1 MKNGLG
7 RSLAAIVAVGLL
19 TACGNTGVETSGEA
33 APGSGSGSGSGSVIS
48 YNSPAEW
55 GNFGEVH
62 AAFADQTGIDAPND
76 PKNSGQA
83 LAALQAEK
91 AAPVADV
98 AYTGIAFAG
107 QLVDSDVLQS
117 YTPKRAGDIA
127 DDLKSAEGMWHTVH
141 SGTVAFIVN
150 EEFLGGAPVPQSWAD
165 LLKPEYNGK
174 VGFLDP
180 TQAAVGYSV
189 ATAANE
195 AMGGSLDDF
204 TPGLEYIKQLVD
216 NGAII
221 SAQTAT
227 AKVAQGEI
235 PILIDADF
243 NGYKLRDEGSN
254 ATVVIPAEG
263 SLQIPYI
270 VGLVNGAPHED
281 NGKALLDFYFSEEG
295 QALFARGYMRPA
307 IGEIPSEMRDKF
319 LPESDYERAGT
330 VDYMK
335 QGEVQQK
342 FNKDYKALIG

>member
-1 MKNGLG
+1 MKKMFG
-7 RSLAAIVAVGLL
+7 RVVAAVMTAGLL
-19 TACGNTGVETSGEA
+19 ASCGNTGTDTSG
-33 APGSGSGSGSGSVIS
+33 GSSTSGSGTVIS

-62 AAFADQTGIDAPND
+62 KAFTEKTGIDAPND

-91 AAPVADV
+91 ASPVADV
-98 AYTGIAFAG
+98 GYTGIAFAG
-107 QLVDSDVLQS
+107 QLVDSGVLQS
-117 YTPKRAGDIA
+117 YTPKRAGDIS
-127 DDLKSAEGMWHTVH
+127 DDLKSTDGMWHAVH
-141 SGTVAFIVN
+141 SGAVAFIVN
-150 EEFLGGAPVPQSWAD
+150 EDFLGGAPVPSSWAD
-165 LLKPEYNGK
+165 LLKPEYKGK

-195 AMGGSLDDF
+195 AMGGDLDNF
-204 TPGLEYIKQLVD
+204 KPGLDYIKKLVD

-254 ATVVIPAEG
+254 VSIVIPAEG
-263 SLQIPYI
+263 SIQIPYI

-295 QALFARGYMRPA
+295 QGLFAKGYMRPA
-307 IGEIPSEMRDKF
+307 VGDIPADMRSKF
-319 LPESDYERAGT
+319 LPESDYERVGT
-330 VDYMK
+330 VDYIK
-335 QGEVQQK
+335 QGQVQQQ
-342 FNKDYKALIG
+342 FNKDYKAQIG